1 LFEKITLEVQQHPSR
16 KEHTMTAYAQ
26 NLLAINANKLS
37 LAFPP
42 VVAAV
47 SCAARE
53 LRLAAEVHATSTKN
67 NMALR
72 FNMLRRFF
80 TYGNLALAGSLWT
93 SLALGDVPARAPR
106 DTARAIEPA
115 PLALED
121 HWRRAAGVLAA
132 AIAGVQRVKTL
143 QAAASRQIDS
153 ADYALT
159 QLIHDLR
166 AAMPLP
172 ADVSALRAVL
182 AEAERTAPERRRSSL
197 AA

>member
-1 LFEKITLEVQQHPSR
+1 LSEKITLEVQQHPSR

-26 NLLAINANKLS
+26 NLLAIHANKLS
-37 LAFPP
+37 LASPP
-42 VVAAV
+42 IGAAV
-47 SCAARE
+47 SRAARE
-53 LRLAAEVHATSTKN
+53 LLLAHATSTKN

-72 FNMLRRFF
+72 LHMLRRFF

-93 SLALGDVPARAPR
+93 SLAIGDVPARAPR
-106 DTARAIEPA
+106 ETARAIEPVRMT
-115 PLALED
+115 LED

-143 QAAASRQIDS
+143 QAAAARQIDS

-172 ADVSALRAVL
+172 ADVSALRAILV
-182 AEAERTAPERRRSSL
+182 EAERTAPARRRSAL

>member
-1 LFEKITLEVQQHPSR
+1 LT
-16 KEHTMTAYAQ
+16 
-26 NLLAINANKLS
+26 
-37 LAFPP
+37 
-42 VVAAV
+42 
-47 SCAARE
+47 
-53 LRLAAEVHATSTKN
+53 
-67 NMALR
+67 
-72 FNMLRRFF
+72 
-80 TYGNLALAGSLWT
+80 
-93 SLALGDVPARAPR
+93 
-106 DTARAIEPA
+106 
-115 PLALED
+115 LED
-121 HWRRAAGVLAA
+121 HWRRAAGVPAA

>member
-1 LFEKITLEVQQHPSR
+1 LSEKITLEVQQHPSR

-26 NLLAINANKLS
+26 NLLAIHANKLS

-47 SCAARE
+47 SRAAHE
-53 LRLAAEVHATSTKN
+53 LLLAAGAHATSTKN

-72 FNMLRRFF
+72 LHMLRRFF

-106 DTARAIEPA
+106 DAARAIEPA
-115 PLALED
+115 RLTLED
-121 HWRRAAGVLAA
+121 HWHRAAGVLAA
-132 AIAGVQRVKTL
+132 AIAGVQRVTTL

-182 AEAERTAPERRRSSL
+182 AEAERTAPDRRRSAL